1 MQIKPAR
8 IIIISFL
15 SVIIAGTLLLLL
27 PASTSQQIP
36 LIDALFTATS
46 ATCVTGLIVTDT
58 GSSFTPLG
66 QGVIMLLF
74 QLGGLG
80 IMTFSTIFALMLG
93 RRITITGR
101 KTLSLAFENVEFDVK
116 LLLKGIIIFTVL
128 IELLGAFL
136 FKLFLPEVGI
146 FNALFHS
153 VSAFCNAGFSLFETS
168 LQKFRSLGSINALMS
183 ILIIAGGLGF
193 LVLFDLARWVK
204 GKILKNNNKLT
215 LHSKIV
221 IVTSLLLIFAGM
233 LFLFVFEGGHLFS
246 EYSFSEKCFA
256 SYFQSVTARTAGFNT
271 VNIGDLQSG
280 SKLALGAL
288 MFIGASPGSTGGG
301 IKTVTFALVILGLI
315 ALLRRS
321 AQIRV
326 AKRAI
331 PMQVFEKA
339 IVIFVLSIVWIFF
352 ATTVLSIVEN
362 KGFLNILFEVISAF
376 GTVGLSCGIT
386 AGLTTVGKFIIILT
400 MFFGRIG
407 PVTLVIA
414 LASRDEADFKLP
426 EENVMVG

>member
-8 IIIISFL
+8 IIILSFL
-15 SVIIAGTLLLLL
+15 SVIIAGTLLFLL
-27 PASTSQQIP
+27 PASTSQQIS

-46 ATCVTGLIVTDT
+46 ATCVTGLIVNDT
-58 GSSFTPLG
+58 GSFFTPLG
-66 QGVIMLLF
+66 QGIIMLLF

-101 KTLSLAFENVEFDVK
+101 KTLSLAFENIEFDIK
-116 LLLKGIIIFTVL
+116 LLLKGIIVFTIL
-128 IELLGAFL
+128 IELLGACL
-136 FKLFLPEVGI
+136 FKLFLPGI
-146 FNALFHS
+146 GVFSALFHS
-153 VSAFCNAGFSLFETS
+153 TSAFCNAGFSLFETS
-168 LQKFRSLGSINALMS
+168 FQKFRSSESINILMTT
-183 ILIIAGGLGF
+183 LIIAGGLGF
-193 LVLFDLARWVK
+193 LVLFDLACWAK
-204 GKILKNNNKLT
+204 GKILKRESRLT

-221 IVTSLLLIFAGM
+221 IAVSLILILTGIS
-233 LFLFVFEGGHLFS
+233 FLFIAEGDHLFS

-271 VNIGDLQSG
+271 VEIGSLQKS
-280 SKLALGAL
+280 SKLMLGAL

-301 IKTVTFALVILGLI
+301 IKTVTFALIVLGLI
-315 ALLRRS
+315 ALLRGS
-321 AQIRV
+321 AQIRI

-331 PMQVFEKA
+331 SMQVFEKA
-339 IVIFVLSIVWIFF
+339 IVIFVLSVVWIFF
-352 ATTVLSIVEN
+352 ATTILSITESRS
-362 KGFLNILFEVISAF
+362 FLDVLFEVVSAF

-386 AGLTTVGKFIIILT
+386 AGLTTVGKLIIILT

-407 PVTLVIA
+407 PMTLAIA
-414 LASRDEADFKLP
+414 LARCEEVDFKLP